1 VFRISLSLTL
11 HLRLEATPTNCT
23 NNVVTVVIELPTS
36 PFELST
42 HGIVSQLIEW
52 ISLLLLLLNAQS
64 NKLILHR
71 FYCVTVS
78 DFDFILFDFLC
89 SLDFTG
95 LLSESQSGLV
105 VQVTH
110 VVLCVLCVCVLQFY
124 HV

>member
-1 VFRISLSLTL
+1 MCYRIIFGLVNVCVSDFFEFNSAS
-11 HLRLEATPTNCT
+11 HLEATPTNCT
-23 NNVVTVVIELPTS
+23 NNVVTVVLELPTS

-89 SLDFTG
+89 SLV
-95 LLSESQSGLV
+95 LLGYCQSHRVAL
-105 VQVTH
+105 
-110 VVLCVLCVCVLQFY
+110 
-124 HV
+124 